1 MKATPILISFLAIYS
16 ATTLTKAAPAPDPF
30 LDILANAAS
39 SLFNTA
45 ANIVGSAFDIFF
57 GAIQGIVGGALGGI
71 LGGILGS
78 GRFGVI
84 NTDPNKGG
92 CQAENVAR
100 IIEHLFKVLEIPV
113 IECRTHA
120 DCYDVGIGICGPV
133 KGISN
138 TENICLLT
146 R

>member
-16 ATTLTKAAPAPDPF
+16 ATLTKAAPAPEPF
-30 LDILANAAS
+30 FDILANAATS
-39 SLFNTA
+39 FFNTA
-45 ANIVGSAFDIFF
+45 AHIVGGAFDIFF
-57 GAIQGIVGGALGGI
+57 GAIRGIVGGALGGI

-92 CQAENVAR
+92 CQAENVAK
-100 IIEHLFKVLEIPV
+100 IIEHLFKVLDIPV
-113 IECRTHA
+113 VECDTHA
-120 DCYDVGIGICGPV
+120 DCYEVGIGICGPV

-138 TENICLLT
+138 TKNICLLT